1 MYEIGAE
8 VMHEWPGMAKVIEEM
23 GELQQVFA
31 KIMSCKGETTYWDET
46 DLVPRLIEEL
56 ADVQAALWFFMT
68 MNEGR
73 LMVDTQGDFKRM
85 LAQRTRIKQDQYM
98 EWHWTQM
105 MEDAEALE
113 EQAEVD
119 GVSMQ
124 EHQHEFVDH
133 LHICSCEKRGYD
145 AAMEVMKFKGETHG

>member
-46 DLVPRLIEEL
+46 DLMVKLIEEL

-73 LMVDTQGDFKRM
+73 FMEDTQGDFKGM
-85 LAQRTRIKQDQYM
+85 LAQRTRQKEDQFL
-98 EWHWTQM
+98 EWHWTQLR
-105 MEDAEALE
+105 EDPQALQEQLLVDQAPERPTVRSLE
-113 EQAEVD
+113 ELVNL
-119 GVSMQ
+119 M
-124 EHQHEFVDH
+124 
-133 LHICSCEKRGYD
+133 RGTPR
-145 AAMEVMKFKGETHG
+145 G